1 MDRKMNYL
9 REDVYS
15 VLKEALVNLFEI
27 EEDKVTLE
35 SRLYE
40 ELDIDSID
48 AVDLLVYLKEKTGKK
63 PDAESFRDV
72 RSVGDVVD
80 ALHTLLNKE

>member
-1 MDRKMNYL
+1 MDYSK
-9 REDVYS
+9 EDVHS
-15 VLKEALVNLFEI
+15 MIKESLVRLFEI
-27 EEDKVTLE
+27 EEDKITLE
-35 SRLYE
+35 ARLYE

-48 AVDLLVYLKEKTGKK
+48 AVDLIVHLKEKTGKK

-80 ALHTLLNKE
+80 TIYTLLNEE